1 MEREALAER
10 PIQPLCRSTEVQ
22 TMTDFSW
29 VCPGC
34 GRRIP
39 RKVTT
44 CRCGAEY
51 DGAAD
56 ASQPQDAAAPAAASS
71 KVSDAVTKGVAAVVA
86 LGAMAGVFYWLNRQQ
101 PATPAPANLAAARP
115 TASPAPTPLLDE
127 VPRTPI
133 DPIPADPGSRTDH
146 GPGTDQG
153 PRTDQAPRTKDQ
165 GPVQLEDL
173 VSRLMP
179 AVVTVQTPSGR
190 GSGFF
195 VAADTILTNV
205 HVVGSNAGVTIRRAD
220 GSTMNA
226 RVESTSA
233 AYDIAV
239 LKVDGPRADQ
249 TAIRMGSAA
258 DARVGQEVIAIGT
271 PLGFLQN
278 TVSRGIV
285 SGLRDVDGSTLVQ
298 TDAAINPGNSGGP
311 LLDRN
316 GTAIGIIKS
325 GYQGRDG
332 LSFAIAIDH
341 ARAVLDGRP
350 APAPAAASSTPSQY
364 RPLAPAVV
372 SATDERRATAERAF
386 DQRMAQIGQAALN
399 LDDYWRRFRAAC
411 YEGKVS
417 GGFDHEWFAL
427 FDPRAMQGA
436 VSPTCGPWYSEVRR
450 MAFDIRDQV
459 LALDEQAREAGV
471 YPGTRR
477 DGRRRYRLDYAGW
490 DR

>member
-1 MEREALAER
+1 M
-10 PIQPLCRSTEVQ
+10 
-22 TMTDFSW
+22 
-29 VCPGC
+29 
-34 GRRIP
+34 
-39 RKVTT
+39 K
-44 CRCGAEY
+44 
-51 DGAAD
+51 
-56 ASQPQDAAAPAAASS
+56 PAAAVGIALAGIVVGLQWWNREPRPPS
-71 KVSDAVTKGVAAVVA
+71 AAGTSVPV
-86 LGAMAGVFYWLNRQQ
+86 RRRDI
-101 PATPAPANLAAARP
+101 P
-115 TASPAPTPLLDE
+115 PAPTDLHDDAVR
-127 VPRTPI
+127 VPVEDNRPDSVTKIDATRT
-133 DPIPADPGSRTDH
+133 SEE
-146 GPGTDQG
+146 
-153 PRTDQAPRTKDQ
+153 APRAKEDATA
-165 GPVQLEDL
+165 QLEDL

-179 AVVTVQTPSGR
+179 AVVTVQAGGGR

-205 HVVGSNAGVTIRRAD
+205 HVVGSSAGVTIRRAD

-226 RVESTSA
+226 RVESTSS

-239 LKVDGPRADQ
+239 LKVDQPRADQ
-249 TAIRMGSAA
+249 TIIRMGSAA

-285 SGLRDVDGSTLVQ
+285 SGLREVDGSTLVQ

-311 LLDRN
+311 LLDRR

-341 ARAVLDGRP
+341 ARGVLEGRP
-350 APAPAAASSTPSQY
+350 APAATPAAISPSQY
-364 RPLAPAVV
+364 RPLAPAVA
-372 SATDERRATAERAF
+372 SPIDERRAAAEKAF
-386 DQRMAQIGQAALN
+386 DQRMAQIAQAAEK

-411 YEGKVS
+411 YEGKI
-417 GGFDHEWFAL
+417 GGSFDHDWFAL
-427 FDPRAMQGA
+427 FDPHAMQGA
-436 VSPTCGPWYSEVRR
+436 VSPTCGPWFSEVQR

-459 LALDEQAREAGV
+459 LALDERARVEGV

-477 DGRRRYRLDYAGW
+477 DSRRRYHLDYAGW

>member
-1 MEREALAER
+1 
-10 PIQPLCRSTEVQ
+10 V
-22 TMTDFSW
+22 TDFSW
-29 VCPGC
+29 VCPTC

-44 CRCGAEY
+44 CRCGAQYEA
-51 DGAAD
+51 GF
-56 ASQPQDAAAPAAASS
+56 
-71 KVSDAVTKGVAAVVA
+71 DAVDTVSTTDSPSASPSRTTGVLKLAVA
-86 LGAMAGVFYWLNRQQ
+86 LVIALAGIVGGFQWLNRQ
-101 PATPAPANLAAARP
+101 PTPAFPVRANVPVQRRVAAPAPIALQDEEARTP
-115 TASPAPTPLLDE
+115 VVEKQPETIAKTDVGETPRPKEPASP
-127 VPRTPI
+127 
-133 DPIPADPGSRTDH
+133 
-146 GPGTDQG
+146 
-153 PRTDQAPRTKDQ
+153 
-165 GPVQLEDL
+165 QLEDL
-173 VSRLMP
+173 VSRLTP
-179 AVVTVQTPSGR
+179 AVVTVQAPGGR

-205 HVVGSNAGVTIRRAD
+205 HVVGSSAGVTIRRAD

-226 RVESTSA
+226 RVESTA
-233 AYDIAV
+233 PAYDIAV
-239 LKVDGPRADQ
+239 LKVDAPRADQ
-249 TAIRMGSAA
+249 TIIRMGSAA

-285 SGLRDVDGSTLVQ
+285 SGLREVDGSTLVQ
-298 TDAAINPGNSGGP
+298 TDAAINAGNSGGP

-341 ARAVLDGRP
+341 ARGVLDGRP
-350 APAPAAASSTPSQY
+350 APTAPSTATPSQY
-364 RPLAPAVV
+364 KPLAPAVA
-372 SATDERRATAERAF
+372 SAVDERRAAAEKAF
-386 DQRMAQIGQAALN
+386 DQRMAQVAQAADQ

-417 GGFDHEWFAL
+417 GGFDHDWFAL

-436 VSPTCGPWYSEVRR
+436 VSPTCGPWFSEVHR

-459 LALDEQAREAGV
+459 RSLDERAREEGV

-477 DGRRRYRLDYAGW
+477 DARRRYRLDYAGW